1 METFDLSEREKHDLL
16 NELCTYFNFADLN
29 HFFEVIDDTP
39 AYDEI
44 LEELYR
50 IARPAVRANFAIDL
64 RENDGYYLVAEGNG
78 RLSVVAK
85 TDTHNFACLVCD
97 GLKNEGW
104 DVEIWRVRDGSVLS
118 LFEDGTT
125 ETLAP

>member
-1 METFDLSEREKHDLL
+1 MNTGAWL
-16 NELCTYFNFADLN
+16 
-29 HFFEVIDDTP
+29 
-39 AYDEI
+39 
-44 LEELYR
+44 
-50 IARPAVRANFAIDL
+50 RANFAIDL

-85 TDTHNFACLVCD
+85 TETHNFACLVCD